1 MSILNRYLRWV
12 RGGAEPAGEEA
23 QKAGHLFVW
32 LTGVSDSRA
41 SSGKEDTPH
50 TAKAHKEAATG
61 TERNEASAS
70 WDQGSSQRGEI
81 TARKHFHDKNECF
94 PSLTSANFIHVSLF
108 PFILKPVH
116 VQMHENQTGHHR
128 SLGAF

>member
-1 MSILNRYLRWV
+1 MGW
-12 RGGAEPAGEEA
+12 GGAEPAGEEA

-41 SSGKEDTPH
+41 SSGKEDKPH

-81 TARKHFHDKNECF
+81 TARKHFHDKN
-94 PSLTSANFIHVSLF
+94 
-108 PFILKPVH
+108 
-116 VQMHENQTGHHR
+116 
-128 SLGAF
+128 